1 MGGYEESHPGLLPGG
16 IDLPSVPD
24 RTGRSEGVMGND
36 RRDSAD
42 VVALFSNPG
51 WCSAYE
57 PIAFDLEWT
66 V

>member
-1 MGGYEESHPGLLPGG
+1 VGGYEESRPGLLPGG
-16 IDLPSVPD
+16 IDLPSVLD
-24 RTGRSEGVMGND
+24 RTGRSESVMGND
-36 RRDSAD
+36 RRDFSD

-51 WCSAYE
+51 WCSTYE